1 MPSTTR
7 TLAARPCTG
16 AAVGLLPLL
25 VAAIAMLTGC
35 ASAGDGSAGGGP
47 DAGFDGGA
55 AGGGI
60 SRTENDLAIDLDPGD
75 GSAAFSWTLVC
86 AGTAEGSHPDP
97 EAACAHLQG
106 LEVPFAALPSD
117 VACTEQYGGPE
128 TAHVT
133 GVWGGEPVDLELARS
148 NGCTIS
154 QWSSLGPLLAIPV
167 QPAN

>member
-1 MPSTTR
+1 MRIFLP
-7 TLAARPCTG
+7 LAA
-16 AAVGLLPLL
+16 VL
-25 VAAIAMLTGC
+25 VVTAC
-35 ASAGDGSAGGGP
+35 ASDAAGGSAGGGP

-60 SRTENDLAIDLDPGD
+60 SRTENDLAIGLDPGD
-75 GSAAFSWTLVC
+75 GSAPFSWTLVC

-97 EAACAHLQG
+97 EAACTHLRG
-106 LEVPFAALPSD
+106 LEEPFAPLPAD

-133 GVWGGEPVDLELARS
+133 GVWGGEPVDLGLARN

-154 QWSSLGPLLAIPV
+154 QWASLGPLLAIPV
-167 QPAN
+167 QPVN